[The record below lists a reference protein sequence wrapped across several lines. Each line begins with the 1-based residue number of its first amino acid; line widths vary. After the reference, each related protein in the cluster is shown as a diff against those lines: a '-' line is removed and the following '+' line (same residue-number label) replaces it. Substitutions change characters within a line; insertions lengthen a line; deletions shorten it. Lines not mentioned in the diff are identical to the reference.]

1 MPTCELRAPTLDDVD
16 AVYALICELKQ
27 KAYDRRHF
35 TAGFAM
41 NLQNPTLRYQL
52 AQVEGETVG
61 LIGLQLQFPLNFN
74 AWIGE
79 VQELVVLPQRRGL
92 HVGQALLAWAE
103 QEAREHGAQ
112 MVELS
117 SGKARPDAHRFYL
130 REGYTQSHLRFKKS
144 AVRRKYGPDYPLNR
158 HRRRSWFQSSAATAQ
173 PVSVRAAMRRIVG
186 APVARS

>member
-27 KAYDRRHF
+27 KAYDRHHF

-103 QEAREHGAQ
+103 QEARDADREKDRREDQETLGVH
-112 MVELS
+112 S
-117 SGKARPDAHRFYL
+117 SSP
-130 REGYTQSHLRFKKS
+130 SIS
-144 AVRRKYGPDYPLNR
+144 ASRASR
-158 HRRRSWFQSSAATAQ
+158 TA
-173 PVSVRAAMRRIVG
+173 
-186 APVARS
+186 

>member
-61 LIGLQLQFPLNFN
+61 
-74 AWIGE
+74 AD
-79 VQELVVLPQRRGL
+79 
-92 HVGQALLAWAE
+92 WATV
-103 QEAREHGAQ
+103 A
-112 MVELS
+112 V
-117 SGKARPDAHRFYL
+117 
-130 REGYTQSHLRFKKS
+130 S
-144 AVRRKYGPDYPLNR
+144 A
-158 HRRRSWFQSSAATAQ
+158 
-173 PVSVRAAMRRIVG
+173 
-186 APVARS
+186 

>member
-27 KAYDRRHF
+27 KAYDRHHF

-117 SGKARPDAHRFYL
+117 SGKSRPDATVSISVKGIRKAICVL
-130 REGYTQSHLRFKKS
+130 KK
-144 AVRRKYGPDYPLNR
+144 AL
-158 HRRRSWFQSSAATAQ
+158 
-173 PVSVRAAMRRIVG
+173 
-186 APVARS
+186 